1 MGLNEPNPKPD
12 RGHEQRDINVNVVV
26 LFFVSLVVV
35 GIIVHFIAVGTFDY
49 LASRP
54 WNYPPPSPLAA
65 SREKLAGPRLLVNQ
79 ALDMKEFRASE
90 ESVLN
95 SYDWVDRAHGVVRIP
110 IDRAIDLLAE
120 RGMPTN
126 ILTQGAQ
133 P

>member
-1 MGLNEPNPKPD
+1 MGLNESIPKSD
-12 RGHEQRDINVNVVV
+12 RGHEQRDINVNMIV

-35 GIIVHFIAVGTFDY
+35 GIIVHFIALETFDY

-65 SREKLAGPRLLVNQ
+65 TREKFAGPRLLVDQ
-79 ALDMKEFRASE
+79 ALDMKQFRASE

-95 SYDWVDRAHGVVRIP
+95 RYDWVDRDHGVVRIP
-110 IDRAIDLLAE
+110 IARAIDLLVE
-120 RGMPTN
+120 RGLPTN
-126 ILTQGAQ
+126 VVEQGAK